1 MKHLLRLI
9 LISTFFWGFSAHAQ
23 QTDIAGLDKDTV
35 ITNYSAYKRS
45 IGFAGLLQTRYVASL
60 TDNVDVNGKNFNDA
74 STNKIT
80 NTFLLKR
87 VRLQVKGTV
96 NDHFSANLMVNFAEF
111 SSDPSNKVLENAFVK
126 YTLSKHFNVQA
137 GQFRPFFGIED
148 ALPVDI
154 IRTLD
159 YSNQYYAFGASG
171 WQSFQVGVSV
181 FGDVNKTGSVR
192 YYAGVYNGN
201 NRNQATDNDNEKN
214 LYARIETSISKN
226 LIIGINGATGSQG
239 GGGGLGNA
247 WGGDIVATHKFD
259 SDWKLTI
266 SGEYKNGTNLSLYNT
281 YTANPPGLSQVRMQG
296 FYFFPVLRYSY
307 NLPRVRAIEFSSRY
321 EYFNDNYKLTGDPRQ
336 TIIPN
341 ITLIFADDMYAALQ
355 LGVAI
360 DMYKNDVPLTTNY
373 SHNLAYLQLQIRF

>member
-1 MKHLLRLI
+1 MKYGPLLI
-9 LISTFFWGFSAHAQ
+9 VINMFAFCFSAMAQ

-45 IGFAGLLQTRYVASL
+45 ISFAGLLQTRYVASL
-60 TDNVDVNGKNFNDA
+60 TNNVNVNGKNFDDQ

-171 WQSFQVGVSV
+171 WQSFQIGVSV
-181 FGDVNKTGSVR
+181 FGDVNKSGSVR

-214 LYARIETSISKN
+214 FYGRLETSISKD
-226 LIIGINGATGSQG
+226 LIIGVNAATGSQG
-239 GGGGLGNA
+239 AGIGNA
-247 WGGDIVATHKFD
+247 WGGDIVASHKFD

-281 YTANPPGLSQVRMQG
+281 YTVNPPGLSQVRMQG

-321 EYFNDNYKLTGDPRQ
+321 EYFNENYKISSDPRQ

-341 ITLIFADDMYAALQ
+341 VTLIFADDFYAALQ
-355 LGVAI
+355 LGMSI
-360 DMYKNDVPLTTNY
+360 DMFKTDVPLTTSY